1 MIDWDIIKIAGVLYI
16 IIALMLTGIAYSI
29 VLMIN
34 VSFNGFGGFGLFFT
48 SIYWGA
54 VFIVALVEN

>member
-29 VLMIN
+29 SLMPN
-34 VSFNGFGGFGLFFT
+34 VSFNEFRGFGLFFT

-54 VFIVALVEN
+54 GFIVALLEN